1 MFPACKGHG
10 LICKDLRYP
19 TQSSN
24 SALMENM
31 SWPGLCSL
39 LGECRLDALGVL
51 KMSHEHWTYL
61 DSAP

>member
-1 MFPACKGHG
+1 
-10 LICKDLRYP
+10 
-19 TQSSN
+19 
-24 SALMENM
+24 M

-61 DSAP
+61 DQQRLELRVLRVRDQHLVERIEH

>member
-1 MFPACKGHG
+1 
-10 LICKDLRYP
+10 
-19 TQSSN
+19 
-24 SALMENM
+24 MENM

-61 DSAP
+61 DQQRLELRVLRVRDQHLVERIEH